1 MHKKI
6 GFLILGL
13 VLLAVGIAALRWVLA
28 EQRKE
33 QQEMQEQQ
41 EMLEAHLDKV
51 DDVVTGETDVNALS
65 GIAGGEKWREEADK
79 TETPK
84 ETRELVLTISIVC
97 VLAGGSIFGW
107 WLLQSIARLVVRVW
121 SGLKRILV
129 DFLSRPKKAK
139 DERDTEDEQKAA
151 VEEPVREK
159 KLSKVLKESGWR
171 NFGTNSK
178 GKYDGDIKDEERHWG
193 KGSSK
198 SADGDCQDKEA
209 LGTKKIGVML
219 SDEKSAGIEEPLR
232 VVPEGLNLNL
242 DERGLRHL
250 AQDVHKIILPDSY
263 ERNRRLED
271 KLKAQADN
279 LEKQVAEF
287 RHMTQTVQKT
297 ALEHSEPLNDTLR
310 ELTEQVSAI
319 REYATQQQDRV
330 KKLQAGYDWNII
342 RNFCL
347 RVIRCIDNLESRINQ
362 LSEDGEETMYLE
374 EAKDELI
381 FALESSGVEQFK
393 PEINSDYRGQEKFA
407 EAVKDKE
414 CSNGAK
420 MTGKIAKVLRPGYQ
434 HIIDDENVRVVRPA
448 QVKLYD

>member
-1 MHKKI
+1 MRKKI

-13 VLLAVGIAALRWVLA
+13 VLLAVGITALRWVLA
-28 EQRKE
+28 EQTRE

-51 DDVVTGETDVNALS
+51 DGVVTGETDVNALS
-65 GIAGGEKWREEADK
+65 KIAGGEQWPEEVDK
-79 TETPK
+79 AETPK

-97 VLAGGSIFGW
+97 VLTGGSIFGW
-107 WLLQSIARLVVRVW
+107 YLLQSMIRLVVVIWCR
-121 SGLKRILV
+121 LKRKFVEFFVGVIK
-129 DFLSRPKKAK
+129 SRMEQGIK
-139 DERDTEDEQKAA
+139 EEQKLP
-151 VEEPVREK
+151 EGPVKEK
-159 KLSKVLKESGWR
+159 KLSKVLVNSGWR
-171 NFGTNSK
+171 NIGGSSESQYEEDNEAVGMRFSK
-178 GKYDGDIKDEERHWG
+178 GL
-193 KGSSK
+193 SK
-198 SADGDCQDKEA
+198 S
-209 LGTKKIGVML
+209 
-219 SDEKSAGIEEPLR
+219 
-232 VVPEGLNLNL
+232 VVPECSAL
-242 DERGLRHL
+242 DSKEHSPLSR
-250 AQDVHKIILPDSY
+250 DVHKIILPDSY

-271 KLKAQADN
+271 KLKVQADN

-287 RHMTQTVQKT
+287 RHMTQTVHKT
-297 ALEHSEPLNDTLR
+297 AIEHSEPLNNTLR
-310 ELTEQVSAI
+310 ELTEEVSAI

-347 RVIRCIDNLESRINQ
+347 RIIRCIDNLESRINQ
-362 LSEDGEETMYLE
+362 LSKDGEETMYLE

-407 EAVKDKE
+407 EAVKNKE

>member
-1 MHKKI
+1 MRKKI

-28 EQRKE
+28 EQRRE
-33 QQEMQEQQ
+33 QQLVQEQQ

-51 DDVVTGETDVNALS
+51 DGVVTGETDVNALS
-65 GIAGGEKWREEADK
+65 KIAGGEKWPEEADK

-84 ETRELVLTISIVC
+84 ETRELVLTISIVF

-107 WLLQSIARLVVRVW
+107 CLLQSIAQLAVRVW
-121 SGLKRILV
+121 SGLKRV
-129 DFLSRPKKAK
+129 FGDFLSRPKKAA
-139 DERDTEDEQKAA
+139 DERNAEDEQKAE

-159 KLSKVLKESGWR
+159 KLSKVLVNSGWR
-171 NFGTNSK
+171 NFGTNLESR
-178 GKYDGDIKDEERHWG
+178 YEGDNKDEERRFA
-193 KGSSK
+193 KGLSK
-198 SADGDCQDKEA
+198 SV
-209 LGTKKIGVML
+209 T
-219 SDEKSAGIEEPLR
+219 
-232 VVPEGLNLNL
+232 PEGLNLNARQL
-242 DERGLRHL
+242 NCL

-287 RHMTQTVQKT
+287 RHMTQTVQKS
-297 ALEHSEPLNDTLR
+297 ALEHSEPLNNTLR

-330 KKLQAGYDWNII
+330 KKLQGGYDWNII

-362 LSEDGEETMYLE
+362 LSEEGEETMYLE
-374 EAKDELI
+374 EARDELI

-393 PEINSDYRGQEKFA
+393 PEINSYYKGQEKFA

-414 CSNGAK
+414 CSNGSK

-434 HIIDDENVRVVRPA
+434 YIIDDESVRVVRPA